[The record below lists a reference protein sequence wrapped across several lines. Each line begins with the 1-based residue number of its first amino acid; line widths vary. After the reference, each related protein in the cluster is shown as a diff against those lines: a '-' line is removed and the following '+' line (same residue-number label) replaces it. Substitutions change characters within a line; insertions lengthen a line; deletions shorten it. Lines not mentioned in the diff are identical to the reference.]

1 MKVPFIRTI
10 TSVEQKPSVR
20 AIRSG
25 LAMIVPVLLLGSFC
39 LVLQYFPIVQYQ
51 DFINMLWNGSFMDFL
66 QLLYNATFGM
76 VSVYLCVAVSY
87 CYARQN
93 FHIGGELCA
102 PLTALICMFV
112 CCGVIDNQWDALG
125 VKGMFIAILSAIFGS
140 KLYGFFYICMDKR
153 RPYMESADTDL
164 NAAIFMIFPAA
175 FTCIIFALCDLALMH
190 FFKVESLYELFTRA
204 MNFLFQSFGR
214 SAAAGLLFVI
224 FSSLLWFFGIHGSNV
239 LESVMQELF
248 TPALQTNI
256 DLVHSGLQPTEILTK
271 QFFDVF
277 VLMGGCGTAI
287 CLLLS
292 IILFSKRHN
301 NRRLAKMATIPML
314 FNINEIM
321 TFGFP
326 IVFNMGMFLPFVCTP
341 IVTFIIS
348 YLAMVIGLVP
358 VVTAEVNWT
367 IPVILGGYMATGS
380 IRGSILQIVNMIVGV
395 MIYRPFVLEY
405 DRRCEKEMF
414 TIQQEL
420 VSILQESERTRIPVQ
435 LSELPGQ
442 KGAMARALQEDIK
455 YFLKQRELPLH
466 FQPEFDADWNYIGAE
481 ALLRWNHPVFGMLY
495 PPLIIQLAKEG
506 NMLEELECKILL
518 QAVSDSEHLEDA
530 TGKRWTVSVN
540 VPAELLSQSTYLDYL
555 KKLIDEG
562 KVHPGEICL
571 EITEQTVMLENEQTL
586 TTFRDIHNMGYLLA
600 IDDFSM
606 GHTSLSYL
614 QRNSFDLVKL
624 DGNLV
629 ASLEDNPRC
638 ADIIQTMVSLAD
650 NLNFKLLAEHVET
663 QRQMEMLKQLGCTLY
678 QGFLV
683 SPAVSLA
690 ELETLLT
697 GKANP
702 TNMQ

>member
-1 MKVPFIRTI
+1 MEVPFIRKI
-10 TSVEQKPSVR
+10 TSFEQKPSVR

-25 LAMIVPVLLLGSFC
+25 LAMIVPILLLGSFC

-51 DFINMLWNGSFMDFL
+51 DFVNALWNGSFVSFL
-66 QLLYNATFGM
+66 GLLYNATFGM
-76 VSVYLCVAVSY
+76 MSVYLCVAVSY
-87 CYARQN
+87 CYARQKQ
-93 FHIGGELCA
+93 HSGGELCA
-102 PLTALICMFV
+102 PLTSLICMFI
-112 CCGVIDNQWDALG
+112 CSGVIVNNWDALG
-125 VKGMFIAILSAIFGS
+125 VKGMFVAILSAIIGS
-140 KLYGFFYICMDKR
+140 KLYTTLYKHINKR

-175 FTCIIFALCDLALMH
+175 VTCFIFALCNLALMRI
-190 FFKVESLYELFTRA
+190 FKVESLYELFTCV
-204 MNFLFQSFGR
+204 MNFMFQSFGR
-214 SAAAGLLFVI
+214 SVVSGILFVTL
-224 FSSLLWFFGIHGSNV
+224 SSLLWFFGIHGSNV

-248 TPALQTNI
+248 TPSLQTNI
-256 DLVHSGLQPTEILTK
+256 DLVQAGLQPTEILTK

-292 IILFSKRHN
+292 IMLFSKRQN
-301 NRRLAKMATIPML
+301 NRGLAKMALIPML

-326 IVFNMGMFLPFVCTP
+326 VVFNLFMFVPFVCTP

-348 YLAMVIGLVP
+348 YLSMATGIVP
-358 VVTAEVNWT
+358 VITAEVNWT
-367 IPVILGGYMATGS
+367 IPVVLGGYMATGS
-380 IRGSILQIVNMIVGV
+380 VRGSILQIVNMIVGV

-414 TIQQEL
+414 IIQQEL
-420 VSILQESERTRIPVQ
+420 VSTLQESERTRIPVL

-455 YFLKQRELPLH
+455 YFLKQGEMPLH
-466 FQPEFDADWNYIGAE
+466 YQPQFDADWNYIGAE
-481 ALLRWNHPVFGMLY
+481 ALLRWKHPVFGMLY

-506 NMLEELECKILL
+506 GMLEEMERKILR
-518 QAVSDSEHLEDA
+518 QAVVDSDRLQST
-530 TGKRWTVSVN
+530 TGKRWKISVN
-540 VPAELLSQSTYLDYL
+540 VPAELLSESTYLDYL
-555 KKLIDEG
+555 KKLMDEE

-571 EITEQTVMLENEQTL
+571 EITEQTVMMEDEKTL

-629 ASLEDNPRC
+629 MSLEKNPRC
-638 ADIIQTMVSLAD
+638 ADIIRTMVSLAD
-650 NLNFKLLAEHVET
+650 NLHFAVIAEHVET
-663 QRQMEMLKQLGCTLY
+663 TRQMELLEQLGCTLY

-683 SPAVSLA
+683 SPAVQLT
-690 ELETLLT
+690 ELETMLS
-697 GKANP
+697 GKANAR
-702 TNMQ
+702 

>member
-683 SPAVSLA
+683 RPAVSLA

-697 GKANP
+697 GKTNP